1 MRRFGLLCAGVV
13 GVTTLT
19 FSSGCDA
26 NAKDMQIQALQRE
39 NQDLER
45 RNGELESQLAAAMK
59 DSDDARRRALQL
71 QQMIDQLRG
80 ELASAQAARPA
91 DTSTWKGWT
100 EVGPYAWIDLTSDVL
115 FDSGKADLKGEGR
128 GVLREISSNIQE
140 KYSDRDIWVIG
151 HTDSDPIKAS
161 RALWKDNLDLSQ
173 GRSHTVA
180 LELSKLG
187 IEMSRIIAGGQ
198 GEFRPKDSNNT
209 KEGKKR
215 NRRVE
220 VIAVKR
226 PPSDG
231 SAPNVGGPGG
241 ATETEGATIVPPG

>member
-1 MRRFGLLCAGVV
+1 MRRFGLLCACVIAA
-13 GVTTLT
+13 TTLT

-39 NQDLER
+39 NSDLER

-80 ELASAQAARPA
+80 ELASAQAMRPA
-91 DTSTWKGWT
+91 ADSGTWKGWQ
-100 EVGPYAWIDLTSDVL
+100 EAGPYAWIDLTSDIL
-115 FDSGKADLKGEGR
+115 FDAGKADLKGEGR
-128 GVLREISSNIQE
+128 GLIREIASNIQE
-140 KYSDRDIWVIG
+140 RYSDRDVWIIG

-161 RALWKDNLDLSQ
+161 KALWRDNLDLSQ
-173 GRSHTVA
+173 GRAHTVA
-180 LELSKLG
+180 LEVSKLG
-187 IEMSRIIAGGQ
+187 IDMSRIIAGGQ
-198 GEFRPKDSNNT
+198 GEFRPKDTNST
-209 KEGKKR
+209 KEGKKH

-226 PPSDG
+226 PPSDT
-231 SAPNVGGPGG
+231 STPNVG
-241 ATETEGATIVPPG
+241 ESDGATIAPPG